1 MNPFTPLLFFF
12 GKDMSRHIILLS
24 GIAVIAW
31 FMTLSGV
38 VWGGYLL
45 WISLIL
51 IATLI
56 IWRAGDFFSPAA
68 TYIQNKHD
76 IPQSIKAAVIDAI
89 ASSFPEFCVAII
101 AVILIATLIIWR
113 AGDFFS
119 PAATYIQ
126 NKHDIPQ
133 SIKAAVIDAIASS
146 FPEFCVAIIAVI
158 LIGRAEVGIS
168 TIVGSALY
176 NVLVIPAA
184 AGLVAASPMVISREV
199 VWRDNIYYLGV
210 TLLLGAML
218 WMFPNEWGA
227 GVAVIFLLAY
237 LGYVFLLHRD
247 FKNSKK
253 QSADF
258 KKTDILE
265 TKTEDDDELELTSEK
280 KAWMWVAGMMIVM
293 GGASHLLVEASLAL
307 GDMLGIDAVIMGFV
321 VIAAGTSVPDTA
333 LSVISAK
340 KGNYDAAVSNIFG
353 SNIFDICICLSI
365 PILLALAISGEATAI
380 ELPQLGLI
388 WSLIGATFLAVY
400 FFWSNNYTLTKLKAG
415 MMGFLY
421 LLIILISF
429 SF

>member
-1 MNPFTPLLFFF
+1 MNPLAPLLFFF
-12 GKDMSRHIILLS
+12 GKDMFRHVILFS
-24 GIAVIAW
+24 GISLIAW
-31 FMTLSGV
+31 FLTLGGFF
-38 VWGGYLL
+38 WGGYLL

-68 TYIQNKHD
+68 TYIQD
-76 IPQSIKAAVIDAI
+76 
-89 ASSFPEFCVAII
+89 
-101 AVILIATLIIWR
+101 
-113 AGDFFS
+113 
-119 PAATYIQ
+119 
-126 NKHDIPQ
+126 KHDIPQ

-158 LIGRAEVGIS
+158 LIGRAEIGIS

-210 TLLLGAML
+210 VLLLGAML

-227 GVAVIFLLAY
+227 GVAVLFLVAY
-237 LGYVFLLHRD
+237 VGYVFLLQRD
-247 FKNSKK
+247 FKKAKK
-253 QSADF
+253 QKADAQEI
-258 KKTDILE
+258 DILE
-265 TKTEDDDELELTSEK
+265 IKTEDDDELHLTSEK
-280 KAWMWVAGMMIVM
+280 KAWMWIAGMMFVM

-307 GDMLGIDAVIMGFV
+307 GDMLGIDGVIMGFV

-340 KGNYDAAVSNIFG
+340 KGQYDAAISNVFG

-365 PILLALAISGEATAI
+365 PILLALAINGEPTSI
-380 ELPQLGLI
+380 DLPQLGLI

-415 MMGFLY
+415 LMGMLY
-421 LLIILISF
+421 FLIILISF
-429 SF
+429 TF

>member
-1 MNPFTPLLFFF
+1 MNPLAPFLFFF
-12 GKDMSRHIILLS
+12 GKDMFRHAILFS
-24 GIAVIAW
+24 GISVIAW
-31 FMTLSGV
+31 LLKLNGLA
-38 VWGGYLL
+38 WAGYLL
-45 WISLIL
+45 WISLIM
-51 IATLI
+51 
-56 IWRAGDFFSPAA
+56 
-68 TYIQNKHD
+68 
-76 IPQSIKAAVIDAI
+76 
-89 ASSFPEFCVAII
+89 
-101 AVILIATLIIWR
+101 IATLIIWR

-247 FKNSKK
+247 FKKSKK

-258 KKTDILE
+258 KETDILE

-280 KAWMWVAGMMIVM
+280 KAWMWVAGMMFVM

-340 KGNYDAAVSNIFG
+340 KGNYDAAVSNVFG

-415 MMGFLY
+415 MMGMLY
-421 LLIILISF
+421 LLIILVSF

>member
-12 GKDMSRHIILLS
+12 GKDMIRHVILFS
-24 GIAVIAW
+24 GIAIIAW

-68 TYIQNKHD
+68 TYIQD
-76 IPQSIKAAVIDAI
+76 
-89 ASSFPEFCVAII
+89 
-101 AVILIATLIIWR
+101 
-113 AGDFFS
+113 
-119 PAATYIQ
+119 
-126 NKHDIPQ
+126 KHDIPQ

-210 TLLLGAML
+210 VLLLGAML
-218 WMFPNEWGA
+218 WQFPNEWGA
-227 GVAVIFLLAY
+227 GVAVLFLLAY
-237 LGYVFLLHRD
+237 LGYVFLLQRD
-247 FKNSKK
+247 FKTAKK
-253 QSADF
+253 QKADSP
-258 KKTDILE
+258 E
-265 TKTEDDDELELTSEK
+265 TEVVKTEVDEDDELELTSEK
-280 KAWMWVAGMMIVM
+280 KAWMWIIGMMIVM
-293 GGASHLLVEASLAL
+293 GGASHLLVESSLAL
-307 GDMLGIDAVIMGFV
+307 GDMLGIDGVIMGFV

-333 LSVISAK
+333 LSVISAR
-340 KGNYDAAVSNIFG
+340 KGQYDAAVSNVFG

-365 PILLALAISGEATAI
+365 PILLALAISGEPTSI
-380 ELPQLGLI
+380 DLPQLGLI

-415 MMGFLY
+415 MMGILY

-429 SF
+429 TF